1 MTQKPKNKER
11 TAAKSAGPR
20 PTSARRGSHS
30 TRRRVL
36 EAARGHF
43 FHHGFRNVTMDD
55 LAAELGVSKKTLYAH
70 FPGKDAL
77 LEAVLND
84 KFARV
89 SSRLA
94 EVQAGSLGDF
104 GAALQAMLGTMQEEL
119 AELRPPFVRD
129 MRMKAPRVFER
140 LQKRRAKLIEAHFGA
155 LFRAGQRSGDVRR
168 DIPATLM
175 IESTL
180 AAIQAIMNPAKL
192 AELQLSPREAFA
204 GVIGIVLR
212 GVLQPGKGK
221 R

>member
-1 MTQKPKNKER
+1 MRPKPKTKR
-11 TAAKSAGPR
+11 TVAKAAGVR
-20 PTSARRGSHS
+20 PASARRGTLS

-36 EAARGHF
+36 EAARAHF

-94 EVQAGSLGDF
+94 EVQANSLGDF
-104 GAALQAMLGTMQEEL
+104 GGALQAMLGTMREEL

-129 MRMKAPRVFER
+129 MRMKAPHVFER
-140 LQKRRAKLIEAHFGA
+140 LQKRRAKLIETHFGA

-168 DIPATLM
+168 DIPSTLM
-175 IESTL
+175 IESIL

-221 R
+221 Q

>member
-20 PTSARRGSHS
+20 PTSARRGSSS

-84 KFARV
+84 KFA
-89 SSRLA
+89 
-94 EVQAGSLGDF
+94 
-104 GAALQAMLGTMQEEL
+104 
-119 AELRPPFVRD
+119 
-129 MRMKAPRVFER
+129 
-140 LQKRRAKLIEAHFGA
+140 
-155 LFRAGQRSGDVRR
+155 
-168 DIPATLM
+168 
-175 IESTL
+175 
-180 AAIQAIMNPAKL
+180 
-192 AELQLSPREAFA
+192 
-204 GVIGIVLR
+204 
-212 GVLQPGKGK
+212 
-221 R
+221 

>member
-1 MTQKPKNKER
+1 MKREQKQTR
-11 TAAKSAGPR
+11 QSAVKPPAPR
-20 PTSARRGSHS
+20 AARRGPASIRH
-30 TRRRVL
+30 RVL

-77 LEAVLND
+77 LDAVLND

-94 EVQAGSLGDF
+94 QAQTHSLGDF
-104 GAALQAMLGTMQEEL
+104 GATLQTMLGAMREEL

-129 MRMKAPRVFER
+129 MRMKAPHIFER
-140 LQKRRAKLIEAHFGA
+140 LQKRRAKLIETHFGA

-168 DIPATLM
+168 DIPAALM
-175 IESTL
+175 IESIL
-180 AAIQAIMNPAKL
+180 AAIQAIMNPPKL
-192 AELQLSPREAFA
+192 AEMGLSPKEAFA